1 MFKNLEVMKSKSFSF
16 VPLIIVFLSFYL
28 IGGCG
33 GNDVGDGGDNP
44 GVRTRVV
51 TGAVSTGTVKNISP
65 TIHKDKLFATFMSNP
80 LFKSI
85 APTSALA
92 AGQAGTFIVTA
103 IARDGSVHESNTDSA
118 TGEFMMELP
127 VEECYTMSF
136 TAHTGQE
143 MMDEFLDFM
152 VLDCGPEHMGESDDQ
167 FCLSDGDEPVDLGI
181 VTVNSD
187 HSFTS
192 PMNNPLE
199 EVDFDEDGIM
209 DFDDP
214 DYVCGNVE
222 DDNHDGYYDDDMDHD
237 GFHDDDM
244 NFDGF
249 HDGDMDHD
257 GFHDGGDMDRD
268 DPNHDDKMGGGMM

>member
-1 MFKNLEVMKSKSFSF
+1 M
-16 VPLIIVFLSFYL
+16 
-28 IGGCG
+28 
-33 GNDVGDGGDNP
+33 GDGGDNP
-44 GVRTRVV
+44 GAQTREV
-51 TGAVSTGTVKNISP
+51 TGVVSTGTVKNISP
-65 TIHKDKLFATFMSNP
+65 TILKDKLFTTFMSNP
-80 LFKSI
+80 IFKSI

-92 AGQAGTFIVTA
+92 AGQAGTFTVTA
-103 IARDGSVHESNTDSA
+103 VARDGSVHEIDTDA
-118 TGEFMMELP
+118 VTGEFMMELP

-181 VTVNSD
+181 VIVNSD

-192 PMNNPLE
+192 PMNNPLGD
-199 EVDFDEDGIM
+199 VDFDGDGIM
-209 DFDDP
+209 DFHDP

-268 DPNHDDKMGGGMM
+268 DPNHDDQMGGGMM